1 MLNVAAAVIVKENK
15 ILITQRAKEDSFP
28 LKWEFPGGKLEE
40 GETPE
45 ECLKREIIEEL
56 NLDIDIQDYLGSYTY
71 PYETG
76 DIRLIAYKAQ
86 IISGNMQLN
95 VHNDAK
101 WVTVNELKNYEFP
114 PADTDLIEKLCR
126 EWRDQ

>member
-15 ILITQRAKEDSFP
+15 ILITQRSKEDSFS

-56 NLDIDIQDYLGSYTY
+56 NLDIEVQDYLGSYAY

-76 DIRLIAYKAQ
+76 DIRLIIYKAQ
-86 IISGNMQLN
+86 IISGDMQLN

-101 WVTVNELKNYEFP
+101 WVTVNEMKNYEFP

>member
-45 ECLKREIIEEL
+45 ECLKREITEEL
-56 NLDIDIQDYLGSYTY
+56 NLDIDVQNYLGSYAY

-76 DIRLIAYKAQ
+76 DIRLIIYKAQ
-86 IISGNMQLN
+86 IISGDMQLN